1 MLNIQHFSKMKTHGS
16 QNVIFSYEGNE
27 PIGPKLVY
35 LNRKF
40 GLYRMTETKCLRD
53 AYRDQLHE
61 LSEQPNRYEKFFF
74 SPCKF
79 LI

>member
-1 MLNIQHFSKMKTHGS
+1 MTDGP
-16 QNVIFSYEGNE
+16 QNVIFSYEGIE

-35 LNRKF
+35 LNKKSA
-40 GLYRMTETKCLRD
+40 LYRMTETKCFRD

-61 LSEQPNRYEKFFF
+61 LSGQSNTYEKFFF